1 MVQTIIV
8 LVIIAI
14 SIVYSI
20 YAVIKNIR
28 KKETSAC
35 GDCNGCDIKREITKN
50 LKTPPTKD
58 PTTCGC
64 APKQ

>member
-1 MVQTIIV
+1 MIQTVIV
-8 LVIIAI
+8 LIIIAI

-20 YAVIKNIR
+20 SAVIKNIR

-50 LKTPPTKD
+50 LKTPPLKD

-64 APKQ
+64 APK